1 MEPARTPDTSISS
14 LLKGILTDLQSLMR
28 EEIALARVE
37 LTEQATRART
47 AAMSFGMAVA
57 ALAFGGTFLL
67 IAIALGISDAFN
79 WPAWAGFL
87 VVAIVLSI
95 AGLIAYSAARRR
107 VKAMNVVPEETVST
121 LKENSAWIA
130 KRLSSEPR

>member
-1 MEPARTPDTSISS
+1 MEPALTPDTSIGS
-14 LLKGILTDLQSLMR
+14 LLKGILTDLQTLMR

-47 AAMSFGMAVA
+47 AAVSFGIA
-57 ALAFGGTFLL
+57 AAGLAFGGVFLL
-67 IAIALGISDAFN
+67 IAIALGISDVFN
-79 WPAWAGFL
+79 WPSWAGFL
-87 VVAIVLSI
+87 IVAVVLTLV
-95 AGLIAYSAARRR
+95 GFIAYAIARRR
-107 VKAMNVVPEETVST
+107 LSAVHMVPAETVTT

>member
-1 MEPARTPDTSISS
+1 MEPALTPDTSIGS
-14 LLKGILTDLQSLMR
+14 LLKGILTDLQTLMR

-47 AAMSFGMAVA
+47 AAVSFGIA
-57 ALAFGGTFLL
+57 AAGLASGGVFLL
-67 IAIALGISDAFN
+67 IAIALGISDALS
-79 WPAWAGFL
+79 WPTWAGFL
-87 VVAIVLSI
+87 VVAVVLTL
-95 AGLIAYSAARRR
+95 AGFIAYAMARRR
-107 VKAMNVVPEETVST
+107 LNTVHVVPAETVTT